1 MVYFSAMQR
10 IPMFLAVLL
19 IVNGCVVADESP
31 QASTS
36 VTTTLAPTTTI
47 AAVSTTTTTQ
57 VPTTTAPSAP
67 ALELTISPGTVVDT
81 YRQTF
86 SGSTEPDA
94 VVTINDIEVPVDE
107 DGLFTLAD
115 WWNTPGL
122 NTVAVSA
129 MNADGLIRSL
139 RVPYKF
145 EPRDG
150 WVAII
155 GDSILRGATPELE
168 ARFGEDTVQALSGRR
183 FDEGLPIVEET
194 VADNDALEL
203 LIIGLGSNG
212 PVQPEDFDEMMRL
225 AADVPRVAFVN
236 VRVDRRWNDDSNR
249 ELLAGVNRYENT
261 MIIDWFSAS
270 EDVTRLVRV
279 DRVHPTAEGF
289 AVLAELIA
297 DSVFP
302 LWPPQYTPS
311 TVGLD
316 KSLDD

>member
-1 MVYFSAMQR
+1 
-10 IPMFLAVLL
+10 MFLAALL
-19 IVNGCVVADESP
+19 IVSGCVAADEPP
-31 QASTS
+31 QASTAP
-36 VTTTLAPTTTI
+36 TTTLAPTTTTP
-47 AAVSTTTTTQ
+47 AVSTTTTTQ
-57 VPTTTAPSAP
+57 APTTTAPNSP
-67 ALELTISPGTVVDT
+67 ALELTLKPGTVVDT

-94 VVTINDIEVPVDE
+94 VVTINDIAVPVDE

-129 MNADGLIRSL
+129 VNADGLIRSL
-139 RVPYKF
+139 RVPYEF

-150 WVAII
+150 WVAFV
-155 GDSILRGATPELE
+155 GDSIMRGATPELE

-194 VADNDALEL
+194 VAGNDALEL

-212 PVQPEDFDEMMRL
+212 PVQPEDFDEVMLL

-236 VRVDRRWNDDSNR
+236 VRVNRRWSDDSNR
-249 ELLAGVNRYENT
+249 ELLAGVKRYENT
-261 MIIDWFSAS
+261 MIIDWYGAS
-270 EDVTRLVRV
+270 EDVKRLLRA
-279 DRVHPTAEGF
+279 DRVHPTVEGF

-297 DSVFP
+297 ESVFA
-302 LWPPQYTPS
+302 LWPPQHTPS